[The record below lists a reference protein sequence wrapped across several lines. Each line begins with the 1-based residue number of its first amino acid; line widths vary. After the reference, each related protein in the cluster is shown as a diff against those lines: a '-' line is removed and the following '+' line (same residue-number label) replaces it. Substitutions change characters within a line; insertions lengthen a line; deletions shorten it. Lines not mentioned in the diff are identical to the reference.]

1 MRFTLVLTLV
11 LAASVFATPTQVS
24 IIKVTEPITVD
35 GDLSDT
41 AWLAAR
47 RIDGFVEY
55 YRGDNT
61 EPPAKTIGFLAY
73 DAAAV
78 YIAFHAEDPRP
89 EAIRAPLVDRDK
101 VLGDQDYVAVVIDTA
116 NDRRSGVAF
125 RVNPRGV
132 QTDSVVDDASGNE
145 DFSPDFIYEAVAR
158 RVPGGWTAEM
168 RIPLSSLRYPA
179 AGPQSWGVILMRNY
193 PRDFR
198 YIMANT
204 PIPKNTNCFICHAAT
219 LTGLEGLPTGSHV
232 TVVPYS
238 TASSLNGADIGADL
252 KWNPSTRLTFDATVN
267 PDFSQIEADVP
278 QLAVDSRFAL
288 SYPEK
293 RAFFLEGVDLLS
305 TALQPIYT
313 RTITDPEW
321 GLRATGQ
328 SGSTAYTLLVAD
340 DRGGG
345 TTILPGVYGSTSI
358 PQESANVLIGRA
370 RRSIGE
376 SFIGLLATA
385 REGETRRNRVLGP
398 DFQWKLNAR
407 DRLMGQFLF
416 SDTNGENGHVGRVAF
431 SRDAKRYDFWAG
443 VREFTPKF
451 AADSGFMPQVG
462 VRTIWTETA
471 ARFYPKRGLTYLR
484 TYLGRYG
491 VYEYDGGR
499 LAKEELHP
507 GLYFQGKWASE
518 GWITYRFRERERV
531 QGKLLD
537 YSMVDFS
544 VRAAPWRSLP
554 ALSLAGQFGEKV
566 DYQSARVGKGANLS
580 LSTTVRPTDH
590 LELQGTMSREWL
602 DGIYTATVDY
612 VKATYTFSARQL
624 ARVIAQQNVIDRDDD
639 RTSSITFSALYGYKL
654 NFQTVFFVG
663 YGDAADQES
672 VFVKLAYAF
681 HR

>member
-1 MRFTLVLTLV
+1 MRFTLVLTLA
-11 LAASVFATPTQVS
+11 LATSAFAVPTQVS
-24 IIKVTEPITVD
+24 ITKVTEPITVD
-35 GDLSDT
+35 GDLSEP

-47 RIDGFVEY
+47 RVEAFVEY

-73 DAAAV
+73 DATAV
-78 YIAFHAEDPRP
+78 YIAFRADDPRP

-101 VLGDQDYVAVVIDTA
+101 VLGDQDYVAVLLDTA
-116 NDRRSGVAF
+116 NDRRSGIAF

-145 DFSPDFIYEAVAR
+145 DFSPDFIYQAVAR

-179 AGPQSWGVILMRNY
+179 SDPQSWGVILMRNY

-198 YIMANT
+198 YIMSNT
-204 PIPKNTNCFICHAAT
+204 PIPKNTNCFLCHAAT
-219 LTGLEGLPTGSHV
+219 LTGLEGLPSGSHI
-232 TVVPYS
+232 TVVPYT
-238 TASSLNGADIGADL
+238 TASSLGSADIGADL
-252 KWNPSTRLTFDATVN
+252 KWNPSTRLTLDATVN
-267 PDFSQIEADVP
+267 PDFSQLEADVP

-293 RAFFLEGVDLLS
+293 RPFFLEGTDLLA
-305 TALQPIYT
+305 TQLQAVYT
-313 RTITDPEW
+313 RTITEPAW
-321 GLRATGQ
+321 GMRATGQ
-328 SGSTAYTLLVAD
+328 AGKTAYTLLVAD

-345 TTILPGVYGSTSI
+345 TTILPGTYGSTAI
-358 PQESANVLIGRA
+358 PQEPANVLIGRA

-376 SFIGLLATA
+376 SYIGLLATA
-385 REGETRRNRVLGP
+385 REGETRKNRVLGP
-398 DFQWKLNAR
+398 DFQWKINDR
-407 DRLMGQFLF
+407 DQLSAQFLA
-416 SDTNGENGHVGRVAF
+416 SDTSGESGHVLRAAY
-431 SRDAKRYDFWAG
+431 SRSAKRYDYWIGTRHFSP
-443 VREFTPKF
+443 EF
-451 AADSGFMPQVG
+451 AADSGFLPQVG
-462 VRTIWTETA
+462 IRTLFTDVG

-484 TYLGRYG
+484 AYLGRYAA
-491 VYEYDGGR
+491 YEYDGGE
-499 LAKEELHP
+499 LAREELHP
-507 GLYFQGKWASE
+507 GFYFQGKYGSE
-518 GWITYRFRERERV
+518 GWFTYRFRERERV
-531 QGKLLD
+531 NGKLLD
-537 YSMVDFS
+537 FSMIDFS

-554 ALSLAGQFGEKV
+554 AIQLSGQFGEKV
-566 DYQSARVGKGANLS
+566 DYQSAKVGRGANLS

-602 DGIYTATVDY
+602 DGVYTATVEY

-639 RTSSITFSALYGYKL
+639 RTRSLTFSALYGYKL

-663 YGDAADQES
+663 YGDAQDQES